1 MGKKKILII
10 DNYIDF
16 INQNKVV
23 LEENGFEVMSA
34 SSSREGMEKVPFEMP
49 DIILLE
55 LTLEKH
61 DAGFDVAKAI
71 KADPRFKGIPLL
83 MVTSAA
89 GETGCD
95 FCQELDGYWMK
106 TDDFVN
112 KPVTPEELIKRI
124 NILLEKAGKA

>member
-10 DNYIDF
+10 DSDVDF
-16 INQNKVV
+16 VDQSKMA
-23 LEENGFEVMSA
+23 LEEKGFEVISA
-34 SSSREGMEKVPFEMP
+34 SDSREGIEKVSYEMP
-49 DIILLE
+49 DIVLLE
-55 LTLEKH
+55 LILEKH
-61 DAGFDVAKAI
+61 DAGFNLVKAI
-71 KADPRFKGIPLL
+71 KADPRFKGIPVL

-95 FCQELDGYWMK
+95 FCQDLDGYWMK

-124 NILLEKAGKA
+124 NILLEKTGKA

>member
-10 DNYIDF
+10 DSDVDF
-16 INQNKVV
+16 VDQSKMA
-23 LEENGFEVMSA
+23 LEEKGFEVISA
-34 SSSREGMEKVPFEMP
+34 SDSREGIEKVSYEMP
-49 DIILLE
+49 DIVLLE
-55 LTLEKH
+55 LILEKH
-61 DAGFDVAKAI
+61 DAGFDLVKAI
-71 KADPRFKGIPLL
+71 KADPRFKGIPVL

-95 FCQELDGYWMK
+95 FCQDLDGYWMK

-124 NILLEKAGKA
+124 NILLEKTGKA

>member
-10 DNYIDF
+10 DSDVDF
-16 INQNKVV
+16 IAQTKTA
-23 LEENGFEVMSA
+23 LEEKGFEVISA
-34 SSSREGMEKVPFEMP
+34 SSSREGIEKISFEMP
-49 DIILLE
+49 DVILLE
-55 LTLEKH
+55 LILEKH
-61 DAGFDVAKAI
+61 DAGFDFVKAI
-71 KADPRFKGIPLL
+71 KADPRYKGIPVL

-112 KPVTPEELIKRI
+112 KPVTTEELIKRV
-124 NILLEKAGKA
+124 NILLEKTGKA